1 MFSAKQPQIQVAQF
15 AEMLGVPVSNL
26 HMLLKEH
33 HERDPLVK

>member
-1 MFSAKQPQIQVAQF
+1 MAKQPNNSVQIF
-15 AEMLGVPVSNL
+15 ADMLGLPINNL